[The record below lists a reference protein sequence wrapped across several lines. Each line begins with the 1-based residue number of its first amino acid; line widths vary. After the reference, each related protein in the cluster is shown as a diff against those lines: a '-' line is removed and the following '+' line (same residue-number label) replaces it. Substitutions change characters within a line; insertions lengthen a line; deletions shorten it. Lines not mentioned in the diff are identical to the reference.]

1 MKVTL
6 RDIGTVV
13 ATVAVVGFLIW
24 CLNIKRWVD
33 NQNDLVE
40 ALVEQI
46 QIQNDALKSAGPSKE
61 P

>member
-13 ATVAVVGFLIW
+13 ATVVVVGFLIW

-33 NQNDLVE
+33 NQNNLVE

-46 QIQNDALKSAGPSKE
+46 QLQNDTLKSAPAE